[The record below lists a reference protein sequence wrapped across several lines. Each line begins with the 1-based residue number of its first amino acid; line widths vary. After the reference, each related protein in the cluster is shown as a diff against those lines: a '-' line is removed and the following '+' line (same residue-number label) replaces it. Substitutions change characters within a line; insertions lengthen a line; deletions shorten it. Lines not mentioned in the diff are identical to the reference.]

1 MSLLDSIYLRI
12 RTWSRNLEQNT
23 QFIVVCSCVIGIFAG
38 IGAYL
43 LKRVI
48 HLVAKWLRL
57 GLDHIPME
65 WHGADCW
72 LLVLPLVGIL
82 IAVAYQ
88 RLVARADMVHATDK
102 IIGYLNSKDYSIP
115 GKMMYDPIVAC
126 GITLGFGGSAG
137 AEGPIAYAGAAIGSR
152 LGKILGLD
160 QDLMR
165 VLVGIGAGAG
175 IAGIFKSPIAGV
187 LFTLEVLKM
196 NLPSGPMLGLV
207 MASVCASVTCYAFT
221 GTHLYLP
228 FDLHPEKGVAIH
240 WVMLLGVFCGLYA
253 TVYNLITRWMQRF
266 FNSRRHKWVSWI
278 SSGMIAGVSLF
289 IFPSIY
295 GEGYPVMTRLV
306 NGDSDILTSGLL
318 TAASADVTPFLWML
332 GALLLVK
339 ALATVCTN
347 SGGGVAGA
355 FAPTLFAGAVTGT
368 LFALLMQH
376 LFGIDIPASLCA
388 LYAMGGVFAGT
399 IFAPVMGIFL
409 ATEITGAFEYILPVT
424 VCTAFAY
431 ITARLTTPG
440 KH

>member
-1 MSLLDSIYLRI
+1 MGIFDSAYSRFQA
-12 RTWSRNLEQNT
+12 WSRTLEHNT
-23 QFIVVCSCVIGIFAG
+23 QFIVICSCVIGVFAG
-38 IGAYL
+38 FGAYL

-48 HLVAKWLRL
+48 HLVAQWLRL
-57 GLDHIPME
+57 GLGHIPLE
-65 WHGADCW
+65 WHDADCW
-72 LLVLPLVGIL
+72 LLVLPLAGIL

-88 RLVARADMVHATDK
+88 RWVARADMVHATDR
-102 IIGYLNSKDYSIP
+102 IIGYLNSQNYSIP

-152 LGKILGLD
+152 LGRLLGIE
-160 QDLMR
+160 QELMR
-165 VLVGIGAGAG
+165 VLIGIGAGAG

-221 GTHLYLP
+221 GTRLYLP
-228 FDLHPEKGVAIH
+228 FNLHPEKGVAIY

-253 TVYNLITRWMQRF
+253 TVYNIITIWMKRF
-266 FNSRRHKWVSWI
+266 FNSRRRKWVSWI
-278 SSGMIAGVSLF
+278 SSGLIAGISLF
-289 IFPSIY
+289 LFPCIY

-318 TAASADVTPFLWML
+318 RAGSADIDTFLLML
-332 GALLLVK
+332 GGLLLVK

-368 LFALLMQH
+368 IFALMMQH
-376 LFGIDIPASLCA
+376 TFGIDIPASLCS
-388 LYAMGGVFAGT
+388 LYAMAGVFAGT

-424 VCTAFAY
+424 VCSAFAY

-440 KH
+440 KL